1 MKPSRVGW
9 SSRIVSG
16 GLAGVVAGALT
27 LACGGG
33 GAKAPAGASSS
44 ADAGAEGGAAVELAT
59 SPPPTGLPPMASMP
73 PPGVAG
79 SKKAKLRSDA
89 TLAACSGA
97 GRTRAKD
104 PAELVK
110 KLGEACAATSKM
122 KPLGAVLRGQQADRE
137 PHQAS
142 TFRAEANRCYRVYFG
157 GDEAVADMVVVL
169 RDSAGDI
176 VAEAPSPA
184 APEGGAVCFTAAD
197 EVSLLVAVGSGKGA
211 WAAQV
216 WSD

>member
-1 MKPSRVGW
+1 MDHSRVGS
-9 SSRIVSG
+9 SSRIGASALVS
-16 GLAGVVAGALT
+16 VVATAVT

-33 GAKAPAGASSS
+33 GAKTPAGGPV
-44 ADAGAEGGAAVELAT
+44 ADAGIEGGAAVELAT
-59 SPPPTGLPPMASMP
+59 SPPPTGLPPMAAMP

-89 TLAACSGA
+89 ALASCGGA
-97 GRTRAKD
+97 SKARAKD

-122 KPLGAVLRGQQADRE
+122 KPVGAVLRGQQADRE

-142 TFRAEANRCYRVYFG
+142 TFRAEANRCYRVYFA
-157 GDEAVADMVVVL
+157 GDEAVTDIVAVL
-169 RDSAGDI
+169 RDSAGDV
-176 VAEAPSPA
+176 VAESPGPA
-184 APEGGAVCFTAAD
+184 APEGGAVCFTIAD
-197 EVSLLVAVGSGKGA
+197 EVSLLVAVGGGKGA